1 MGLLSAAATGF
12 DAGQDV
18 KTTATIIRLLEAQ
31 VAAQQET
38 NRLLRYMADLEHR
51 REVRESGQPIAPSV
65 G

>member
-18 KTTATIIRLLEAQ
+18 KNTATIIRLLEAQ

-38 NRLLRYMADLEHR
+38 NRLLRYMADLDHR
-51 REVRESGQPIAPSV
+51 RELREAGQPVAPNPR
-65 G
+65 